1 MNYKSA
7 FQCSPLPI
15 PLPISSS
22 INLKTR
28 QFIILNMA
36 APFSTLSS
44 LEQFLEQD
52 FDFVVVGGGTAG
64 LTVAARLSENPDV
77 QIGVLEAGPSHF
89 GDPLVLMPAAYPK
102 MIGDGR
108 YDWKFRTVPQMLT
121 LSFGG
126 KVYSHGKSIEW
137 SRGKGLGGSSAINYQ
152 MYNRGQA
159 LDYDDWAKLGNTGWD
174 FESLLPYFKK
184 AEKFIPPP
192 YSTESNIPL
201 ESQHDGQFHGSEGP
215 IRTSFSTWRC
225 PIEKE
230 WVAASSTAGE
240 NIGLPLD
247 AWSGNHLGTFHGLST
262 IDRSPGPACATRSY
276 AVSGYLL
283 PNASRPNLH
292 VLTNA
297 LVTKLVLAKD
307 LSSVTGVSFRHANQ
321 EYTVSVKKEIILAAG
336 VIKSPQILE
345 LSGIGDPE
353 ILKKAGVQCLI
364 PNPRV
369 GENLQD
375 HPVTGLSYEVVDGE
389 YTLDILQDPQE
400 SEKAMMEYMS
410 TRTGPMSSG
419 GSTHCFASF
428 AALATPEEIEE
439 IQDLI
444 LNPPPG
450 VKSLPEQAR
459 KLLAEG
465 LGKKEDASIQLI
477 FLPVTLNVEGLDE
490 QTAFFTPP
498 EDMKGKQGFTVGAAI
513 CRPLSVGSCH
523 IRTANASDD
532 PDIDPGYHSH
542 PADAIILSKAV
553 SLIERIC
560 ATEPLREKV
569 KCRSFPEKGVELGSE
584 QVRRAFVREYTGT
597 EYHPIGTVAMGK
609 EGEGVVDEGL
619 RVRGIRGVRVV
630 DASVFPLHV
639 GGNIVGSVYAV
650 AEKAADLLKEEWG
663 I

>member
-1 MNYKSA
+1 MSA
-7 FQCSPLPI
+7 EFP
-15 PLPISSS
+15 
-22 INLKTR
+22 
-28 QFIILNMA
+28 
-36 APFSTLSS
+36 TLSS

-77 QIGVLEAGPSHF
+77 QIGVLEAGQDHF

-108 YDWKFRTVPQMLT
+108 YDWKFRTVPQ
-121 LSFGG
+121 
-126 KVYSHGKSIEW
+126 VYSHGKSIEW

-159 LDYDDWAKLGNTGWD
+159 LDYDDWAKLGNPGWN
-174 FESLLPYFKK
+174 FERLLPYFKK
-184 AEKFIPPP
+184 AEKFISPP

-201 ESQHDGQFHGSEGP
+201 ETQHDGQFHGSEGP

-247 AWSGNHLGTFHGLST
+247 AWSGNHLGTFHGLSN
-262 IDRSPGPACATRSY
+262 IDRSPGPASATRSY

-292 VLTNA
+292 ILTNA
-297 LVTKLVLAKD
+297 LVTKLVLATD
-307 LSSVTGVSFRHANQ
+307 SSSVTGVSFRHSNQ

-389 YTLDILQDPQE
+389 YTLDLLQDPQE

-439 IQDLI
+439 LQNVI
-444 LNPPPG
+444 LNPP
-450 VKSLPEQAR
+450 S
-459 KLLAEG
+459 
-465 LGKKEDASIQLI
+465 GKNDASIQLV

-523 IRTANASDD
+523 IRTANPFDD
-532 PDIDPGYHSH
+532 PYIDPGYHSH
-542 PADAIILSKAV
+542 PVDAIILSKAV

-560 ATEPLREKV
+560 ATQPLREKV
-569 KCRSFPEKGVELGSE
+569 KNRSFPGKEVELGSE
-584 QVRRAFVREYTGT
+584 QVRRDFVRKYTGT
-597 EYHPIGTVAMGK
+597 EYHPIGTLCMGT
-609 EGEGVVDEGL
+609 EGGGRGVVDERL
-619 RVRGIRGVRVV
+619 RLRGIRGVRVV

-650 AEKAADLLKEEWG
+650 AEKAAGLLKEEWG
-663 I
+663 M